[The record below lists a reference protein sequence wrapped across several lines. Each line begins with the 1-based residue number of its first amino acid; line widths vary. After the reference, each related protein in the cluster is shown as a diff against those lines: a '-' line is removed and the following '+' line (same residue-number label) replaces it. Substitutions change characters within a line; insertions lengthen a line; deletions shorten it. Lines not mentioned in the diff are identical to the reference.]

1 MEHQSVETHKEK
13 FYAKVMEI
21 QGNKG
26 KNSRMLTEEHYAN
39 TVQRLKLLENQAT
52 PRLGTDSNLLRRF
65 ALLRIEVGGQIVEKL
80 VKPGTNLRF
89 IPKEE
94 MFDVI
99 HTVHI
104 EKGHPGRDIMQRL
117 MTQHYAA
124 IYRNLCL

>member
-52 PRLGTDSNLLRRF
+52 PTDSNLLRRF
-65 ALLRIEVGGQIVEKL
+65 AQDQSRRPDCGKTGE
-80 VKPGTNLRF
+80 TW
-89 IPKEE
+89 
-94 MFDVI
+94 
-99 HTVHI
+99 
-104 EKGHPGRDIMQRL
+104 
-117 MTQHYAA
+117 Y
-124 IYRNLCL
+124 